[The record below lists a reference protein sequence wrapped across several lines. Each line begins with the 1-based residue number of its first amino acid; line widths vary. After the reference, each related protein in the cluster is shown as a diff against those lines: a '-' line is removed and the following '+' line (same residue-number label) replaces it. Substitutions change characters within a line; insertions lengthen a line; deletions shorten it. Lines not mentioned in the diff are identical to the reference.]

1 MLIYLIVVTLL
12 LIQQF
17 QQLKVLSLKNLWGIK
32 KNVADLIIF
41 DLILFTRIYFK
52 NFDWIYILYV
62 LKNLIYFVTNLRQIK
77 FKI

>member
-41 DLILFTRIYFK
+41 DLILFTWIYFK

>member
-41 DLILFTRIYFK
+41 DLILFTRIYLKISIEF
-52 NFDWIYILYV
+52 IYCMY
-62 LKNLIYFVTNLRQIK
+62 
-77 FKI
+77 